1 MMNAASALRQYQ
13 SVNTDILV
21 SDASPHRL
29 IQMLM
34 DGGLSRLAQARG
46 ALEHG
51 QLAVKGELIG
61 KAISIVGGLRGALD
75 MERGGEVA
83 INLDRLYEYMGNRL
97 VEANAKA
104 DMAIIDEV
112 SRLMRTIKSGW
123 DGIAPSAS

>member
-1 MMNAASALRQYQ
+1 MMNSASALRQYQ
-13 SVNTDILV
+13 SVNTDVLV

-34 DGGLSRLAQARG
+34 EGGLSRMAQARG

-51 QLAVKGELIG
+51 QLAMKGELIG

-75 MERGGEVA
+75 MERGGDVA
-83 INLDRLYEYMGNRL
+83 ANLDRLYEYMGNRL
-97 VEANAKA
+97 VEANANA
-104 DMAIIDEV
+104 DVTIIDEV

-123 DGIAPSAS
+123 DGIAP

>member
-1 MMNAASALRQYQ
+1 MNAASALRQYQ
-13 SVNTDILV
+13 AVKTDILV

-34 DGGLSRLAQARG
+34 DGELSRLAQARG

-51 QLAVKGELIG
+51 QLAVKGELLG
-61 KAISIVGGLRGALD
+61 KAISIIGGLRGALD

-97 VEANAKA
+97 VEANSKA
-104 DMAIIDEV
+104 DVTIIDEI
-112 SRLMRTIKSGW
+112 SGLMRTIKSGW
-123 DGIAPSAS
+123 DGIAP

>member
-1 MMNAASALRQYQ
+1 MNSASALRQYQ
-13 SVNTDILV
+13 SVNTDVLV

-34 DGGLSRLAQARG
+34 EGGLSRMAQARG

-51 QLAVKGELIG
+51 QLAMKGELIG

-75 MERGGEVA
+75 MERGGDVA
-83 INLDRLYEYMGNRL
+83 ANLDRLYEYMGNRL
-97 VEANAKA
+97 VEANANA
-104 DMAIIDEV
+104 DVTIIDEV

-123 DGIAPSAS
+123 DGIAP

>member
-13 SVNTDILV
+13 AVKTDILV

-34 DGGLSRLAQARG
+34 DGELSRLAQARG

-51 QLAVKGELIG
+51 QLAVKGELLG
-61 KAISIVGGLRGALD
+61 KAISIIGGLRGALD

-97 VEANAKA
+97 VEANSKA
-104 DMAIIDEV
+104 DVTIIDEI
-112 SRLMRTIKSGW
+112 SGLMRTIKSGW
-123 DGIAPSAS
+123 DGIAP